1 MINIAKVMVF
11 DFNIELNLS
20 YIVALLSRGC
30 DI

>member
-1 MINIAKVMVF
+1 MRVEKNKDIRNDKK
-11 DFNIELNLS
+11 